1 MAESRGHGDE
11 RTSKGRTGQQ
21 AGSNRPNLPNGAAR
35 PAPKKGDMPPKGT
48 REAAAT
54 KRGQPAKAGGQE
66 RKR

>member
-11 RTSKGRTGQQ
+11 RTVKSAQGQQ
-21 AGSNRPNLPNGAAR
+21 AGSKRPRGDGGSDR

-48 REAAAT
+48 REAAAP
-54 KRGQPAKAGGQE
+54 KQGKPAKAGGME